1 MASFNQHDV
10 YKSLSDVFKLK
21 EFKSK
26 LQEQAVLSVLKGRND
41 VFISMPTGS
50 GKSLCFQLPAVMR
63 PGVALVVSPLLAL
76 ISDQLEHLK
85 KLHILAETINSRT
98 ADTQRRKLFHQVTSI
113 PRESSKYLKLL
124 YITPEQLQTPFSS
137 SLISQ
142 LYENSCISYFVVD
155 EAHCVSEWGHD
166 FRPAY
171 LALGKIRRKLFPAVP
186 CIALTAT
193 ATPRVREDI
202 IKSLGLGEFSRCSSI
217 KPAGY
222 IGDLEEFR
230 CSVFRSNLYY
240 DVIFGDLLDDV
251 YADVLQFAAECIGWD
266 RSKSPEWKKL
276 GCGIVYCRTR
286 TDCESLAEKL
296 TTLGL
301 PSQAYH
307 AGLSKSGREGVQTGW
322 SSGLYP
328 VVVATISFGMGVDK
342 SNVRFV
348 LHWTLPKSLAAYYQ
362 ESGRA
367 GRDGQQAYCRIYYFK
382 KERDTV
388 VFLTNQES
396 SSGSQKS
403 LDNAK
408 CRKTDINGMVKYV
421 ESATC
426 RHQQFATYFKDEP
439 PPCQNRCDACANAS
453 KVSMN
458 LALFRATEF
467 TTKISQN
474 TDDNYSENYNDNFK
488 DNNNEDGDV
497 DNFSVDQQRE
507 EFERSERQRLISS
520 EFEKRRRNSEKAMQ
534 SSWVAAPDTTE
545 VVSPNNRNLTGITGR
560 CRDQTLQLLISA
572 MRKLFPEH
580 DALLTKLCADAEYAL
595 FKESKVAAMYR
606 TRMARLITLVR
617 RPNADKESV
626 WNAVKS
632 KADAVLAQTKST
644 ENNTEDNRS
653 NISSKTSKTSASS
666 LSSSSSKQVHHQQN
680 KLIKR
685 SNSPEINKSSNLYS
699 TPNVSKKLKLETS
712 STTPPPTT
720 NTNFKSHFKSEH
732 ISPIKNHRLNDDV
745 KHKLDGSDDDDFL
758 DFDDDDDDD
767 EEQVKPSSKSKNESD
782 KYIKRHGDLNQ
793 FIQKSI
799 KSDSNNNNNNNNR
812 CKEDGYPSKKPDLHL
827 NSFKLDED
835 IIKSYNRTELHIDES
850 SPDLSD
856 DDDDDDDDGCI
867 DGDYEEKTVEKE
879 TTTTTTSSTLVKISE
894 HSLPLT
900 KTADEKAN
908 NNSDNDDDNH
918 DGDNGV
924 DNITSVEVTSS
935 EAVPKSEPSEP
946 EKRVVYFWEQN
957 NKTEDSCSV
966 NVNTITRTISSNAS
980 TIPSSNTMSCV
991 DYHNVNQFSSSII
1004 KATTTAT
1011 NDPVS
1016 MGTGVSSETQPLT
1029 PQKQQPHHKHRAF
1042 NPRSIVSIP
1051 TNTRHS
1057 SEVKEKNNSTC
1068 TEMHSSSSASSS
1080 TATELAKQVVASLS
1094 RYFAKGLF
1102 DNKDSFKLVAK
1113 KLTRKLLTHH
1123 EVDVFTKSMLDQ
1135 LIDQLLLQFIQTKH
1149 RIQSPDDIDWSKL
1162 AAIFLRLP

>member
-10 YKSLSDVFKLK
+10 YKSLNDVFKLK

-217 KPAGY
+217 KPTGY
-222 IGDLEEFR
+222 TGDLEEFR

-240 DVIFGDLLDDV
+240 DVIFGDLIDDV

-266 RSKSPEWKKL
+266 RSKTPEWKKL

-396 SSGSQKS
+396 NSGSQKS

-488 DNNNEDGDV
+488 DNNEDVDV

-545 VVSPNNRNLTGITGR
+545 VLSPNNRNLTGITGR

-626 WNAVKS
+626 WNTVKS
-632 KADAVLAQTKST
+632 KADAVLTQTSQKTKST
-644 ENNTEDNRS
+644 ENNTEDNRG
-653 NISSKTSKTSASS
+653 NISSKTST
-666 LSSSSSKQVHHQQN
+666 SSSSKQVHHQQN
-680 KLIKR
+680 NLIKR
-685 SNSPEINKSSNLYS
+685 SSSPEMNKSNIRYS
-699 TPNVSKKLKLETS
+699 TPNVSKKLKLETT
-712 STTPPPTT
+712 STNTT
-720 NTNFKSHFKSEH
+720 TTNFKSHFKSEH
-732 ISPIKNHRLNDDV
+732 ISPIKNHDV
-745 KHKLDGSDDDDFL
+745 KHKLDDSDDDDDFL
-758 DFDDDDDDD
+758 DFDDD
-767 EEQVKPSSKSKNESD
+767 EEQVKPSTKLKTESD

-799 KSDSNNNNNNNNR
+799 KSDNNNNNR
-812 CKEDGYPSKKPDLHL
+812 CKEDGYPSNKKSDLHL
-827 NSFKLDED
+827 NSFKVDED
-835 IIKSYNRTELHIDES
+835 IIKSYNRTELHIDEN

-856 DDDDDDDDGCI
+856 DDDDDADGCF
-867 DGDYEEKTVEKE
+867 DGDYKEKTVEKQ
-879 TTTTTTSSTLVKISE
+879 TTISSTLVKISE

-908 NNSDNDDDNH
+908 NNNNSDRYGSDKDDDNQ
-918 DGDNGV
+918 DGDNIV
-924 DNITSVEVTSS
+924 DNITSSVEVVTSS
-935 EAVPKSEPSEP
+935 KAVPKSEPSEP
-946 EKRVVYFWEQN
+946 EKRVVYFWEQS
-957 NKTEDSCSV
+957 NKTEESLV
-966 NVNTITRTISSNAS
+966 NVNTINRTISSNAS
-980 TIPSSNTMSCV
+980 TIPSSNNMSCV

-1004 KATTTAT
+1004 KATTTT
-1011 NDPVS
+1011 NDPVL
-1016 MGTGVSSETQPLT
+1016 MGTGVSSETEPLT
-1029 PQKQQPHHKHRAF
+1029 PQKQQQHLKHRAF

-1051 TNTRHS
+1051 TNTRY
-1057 SEVKEKNNSTC
+1057 SEMKEKNNSTC
-1068 TEMHSSSSASSS
+1068 TEMHSSSSTSSS

-1149 RIQSPDDIDWSKL
+1149 RIKSPDDIDWSKL